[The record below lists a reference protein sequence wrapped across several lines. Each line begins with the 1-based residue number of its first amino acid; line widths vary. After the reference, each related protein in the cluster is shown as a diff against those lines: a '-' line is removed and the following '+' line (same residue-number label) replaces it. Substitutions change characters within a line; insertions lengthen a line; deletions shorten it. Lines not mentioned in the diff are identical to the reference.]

1 MLPTK
6 MVFTDATGMQDRQI
20 DYGRDGEIA
29 QAIIRV
35 YHNLSQHKQL
45 SCPVGVWAK
54 NFRKWEERYIPALEN
69 ENVAEV
75 GALLRNFFRNELSDG
90 LISHKGK
97 SPLWL
102 IVLRDIY
109 TLTRLYP
116 DIVLQSLEIPPIG
129 NPYGLV
135 IDDFLITPDAPR
147 HYAHARTI
155 VEAVANIEH
164 PIILEIGSGYGGVWH
179 FVTMLMGE
187 KKFTYIMVDIEPVLF
202 VAYYFAMNTLDVHGQ
217 GREFLLGDGEKS
229 NIGLGADEVKR
240 FSTVFVPCMLIP
252 MLDFRADLVYNSN
265 SLCEMPRDE
274 IDKYFEFI
282 RKIAPRYMFLA
293 SNIWPLPVAG
303 GSIVPLDEFPIS
315 HDYTVQRWRYSG
327 WAAGTGKLKEIIYA
341 RTVGN

>member
-1 MLPTK
+1 MR
-6 MVFTDATGMQDRQI
+6 DRQI

-45 SCPVGVWAK
+45 SCPVGVWAEI
-54 NFRKWEERYIPALEN
+54 FRKWEERYIPALEN

-164 PIILEIGSGYGGVWH
+164 PIIVEIGSGYGGVWH
-179 FVTMLMGE
+179 FVTMLMGK
-187 KKFTYIMVDIEPVLF
+187 KKFTYLMVDLEPVLF
-202 VAYYFAMNTLDVHGQ
+202 IAYYFSMNTLDAHGQ
-217 GREFLLGDGEKS
+217 KQDFLIFGGEGNNSSLIANEIKQ
-229 NIGLGADEVKR
+229 
-240 FSTVFVPCMLIP
+240 FQTVFVPRALIP
-252 MLDFRADLVYNSN
+252 MLDFQPDLVYNSN
-265 SLCEMPRDE
+265 SLCEMPKDE
-274 IDKYFEFI
+274 IDKYFELI
-282 RKIAPRYMFLA
+282 HKIAPRYMFLA
-293 SNIWPLPVAG
+293 SNIWPLYVSG
-303 GSIVPLDEFPIS
+303 GAIVPLGEFPIPA
-315 HDYTVQRWRYSG
+315 DYAVQQWRYSG
-327 WAAGTGKLKEIIYA
+327 WAAGAGKLKEVVYERVA
-341 RTVGN
+341 DV